1 MTPFEFPNCNEGSSN
16 NTSLKLSLQI
26 IWIKNEMAQNCFCA
40 RFQKLENSFCCNY
53 FQLSIK
59 HRQSFSPIHGVRFE
73 ICYVSA
79 KILLRMVNGKSMAG

>member
-40 RFQKLENSFCCNY
+40 RFQKLENNLL
-53 FQLSIK
+53 QLFSIID
-59 HRQSFSPIHGVRFE
+59 QTLTI
-73 ICYVSA
+73 
-79 KILLRMVNGKSMAG
+79 ILANSWCDTCVM

>member
-40 RFQKLENSFCCNY
+40 RFQKLENNLM
-53 FQLSIK
+53 QLFSIID
-59 HRQSFSPIHGVRFE
+59 QTLTIILANSWCD
-73 ICYVSA
+73 ICV
-79 KILLRMVNGKSMAG
+79 M

>member
-40 RFQKLENSFCCNY
+40 RFQKLENNLLQLFSIIDQTLTIILANSCCERY
-53 FQLSIK
+53 
-59 HRQSFSPIHGVRFE
+59 E

-79 KILLRMVNGKSMAG
+79 KTLLRMVKV